1 MPITMFDNIT
11 LSLLPAN
18 AAAYA
23 GYVDGRF
30 KNFSQLQAKF
40 PHAHLL
46 SIAVFASNDA
56 DCLDVETGDA
66 TPSEAMVWVVR
77 QFERGVK
84 RPVLYADA
92 STMRVIIS
100 LMADA
105 GIPRRTLRLWSA
117 HYTRHPHFCGP
128 HTCGEIPMDVDGT
141 QWTDVA
147 LGRSLDQS
155 ILDDDFF
162 GTSPAPKPS
171 NDWQVA
177 MMNKL
182 PNINPHDSDAVGPW
196 YIHRVQAML
205 TDIFGYK
212 VTIDGVYGPD
222 SEAAVRKLQKAFGLT
237 VDGVV
242 GPNTWNVLYT
252 GSK

>member
-1 MPITMFDNIT
+1 MTVTMFDNVN
-11 LSLLPAN
+11 LNLLPSG

-46 SIAVFASNDA
+46 SIAVFAENDA

-66 TPSEAMVWVVR
+66 TPSEAMVWIVR

-92 STMRVIIS
+92 STMRTIIS

-105 GIPRRTLRLWSA
+105 GVPRNTLRLWSA
-117 HYTRHPHFCGP
+117 HYTNHPHFCGP
-128 HTCGEIPMDVDGT
+128 HTCGEIPLDVDGT
-141 QWTDVA
+141 QWTDNA

-155 ILDDDFF
+155 VMDDSFF
-162 GTSPAPKPS
+162 GVVPAPPVN
-171 NDWQVA
+171 NDWQVK

-182 PNINPHDSDAVGPW
+182 PVIKPNDTDAVGVEF
-196 YIHRVQAML
+196 IHRVQAIL
-205 TDIFGYK
+205 TDVFGYK
-212 VTIDGVYGPD
+212 TAIDGIYGPD
-222 SEAAVRKLQKAFGLT
+222 SQSQIRKLQLRYGLT
-237 VDGVV
+237 ADVIV
-242 GPNTWNVLYT
+242 GPDTWNVLYT
-252 GSK
+252 GAK